1 MNPKRDSDLSALS
14 GAYALDALAE
24 PEKSDFE
31 ALMAESEQVRAEV
44 TELVDTAVELGLSV
58 TPEAPSADLR
68 AKLMAQVAVTPQ
80 FAPLDA
86 PEAPLRAPSEDDGQ
100 IHDVADADAPVT
112 VGKAEARAQARWYQR
127 PMGTLLAAA
136 AAIALIVGVGGVSS
150 LVIQGQND
158 MSTASQVNEIQAAGD
173 YQRASVDIKGG
184 GTATLVW
191 SLSLQRSAL
200 IVDGLKGLP
209 AGSTYELWYINE
221 HGSTPAGTFDVGD
234 NGNHSVV
241 LAGAM
246 SVGDTVGVTVEP
258 AGGSTKPSNNPI
270 IVLKTA

>member
-1 MNPKRDSDLSALS
+1 VNPKRDSDLSALS

-24 PEKSDFE
+24 PEKSEFE
-31 ALMAESEQVRAEV
+31 ALMAESEQLRSEV

-58 TPEAPSADLR
+58 TPETPSASMRD
-68 AKLMAQVAVTPQ
+68 KLMAQVAVTPQ

-86 PEAPLRAPSEDDGQ
+86 PEAPLRAP
-100 IHDVADADAPVT
+100 VR
-112 VGKAEARAQARWYQR
+112 VGSAEARAQARWYQR

-136 AAIALIVGVGGVSS
+136 AAIALIVSVGGVSS

-158 MSTASQVNEIQAAGD
+158 LATASQVNEIQASDD
-173 YQRASVDIKGG
+173 YQRASVDLDGG

-191 SLSLQRSAL
+191 SLGLERSAL

-209 AGSTYELWYINE
+209 AGSTYELWYIDKN
-221 HGSTPAGTFDVGD
+221 GATPAGTFDVGSE
-234 NGNHSVV
+234 GTHTVV

-246 SVGDTVGVTVEP
+246 DAGDTIGVTVEP
-258 AGGSTKPSNNPI
+258 SGGSTKPSTDPV
-270 IVLKTA
+270 IVVQTA